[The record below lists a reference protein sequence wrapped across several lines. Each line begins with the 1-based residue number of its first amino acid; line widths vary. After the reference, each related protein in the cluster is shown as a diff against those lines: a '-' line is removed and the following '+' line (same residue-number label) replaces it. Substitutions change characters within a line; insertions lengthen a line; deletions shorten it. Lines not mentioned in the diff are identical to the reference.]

1 MKKKGHF
8 YTAEFKQQAVALV
21 KEAGKTAPVVA
32 KELGVNINTLYAW
45 LSQADSESSGE
56 AALLAEIKKLNKALK
71 QAEMERDILKKA
83 TAYFA
88 KESL

>member
-8 YTAEFKQQAVALV
+8 YTAKFKQQAVALV
-21 KEAGKTAPVVA
+21 KEAGKTAPVVP
-32 KELGVNINTLYAW
+32 KELGININTLYAW

-56 AALLAEIKKLNKALK
+56 ATLLAEIKKLNKALK

>member
-8 YTAEFKQQAVALV
+8 YPSEFKQQAVSLV
-21 KEAGKTAPVVA
+21 NEANRSASSVA
-32 KELGVNINTLYAW
+32 KELGVNINTLYTW
-45 LSQADSESSGE
+45 LHKSDEGSTGNQD
-56 AALLAEIKKLNKALK
+56 LVAENKSLKQKLK

-88 KESL
+88 KQSL

>member
-1 MKKKGHF
+1 MKKRGHF
-8 YTAEFKQQAVALV
+8 YTDEFKQQAVALV
-21 KEAGKTAPVVA
+21 KEAGKSAPVVA
-32 KELGVNINTLYAW
+32 KELGININTLYAW
-45 LSQADSESSGE
+45 LNQAGSESSGE